1 MSEEEGV
8 CERENEM
15 KKREKN
21 TATTLLS
28 LSLSLLPL
36 SLALSSPQ
44 RTIDDVFGPERH
56 VGGQHLAQD
65 HRLLPAVP
73 GLFQHVVR
81 EERQRAVV
89 VKVLAVAVNKRVF
102 FIYNEIGGDTETE
115 RGGEFFVCVFA
126 FLSSLLLLFRR
137 GFENSQKKKKVEKEN
152 SRRPQVRRRQRRE
165 HQPAEHKVRRRLAAE
180 VRRHEPVRR
189 RELRLHFYHLP
200 FAQEPQPRAVSDV
213 FPGHEEAVRDALAR
227 AEGHGAVDADLD
239 AVEGEE
245 DVPGFHD
252 GGGRGSGLDPSDV
265 DSLEQLR

>member
-1 MSEEEGV
+1 MCVSEEEGV

-89 VKVLAVAVNKRVF
+89 VKVLAVAVARDRVKMEEKKRKR
-102 FIYNEIGGDTETE
+102 GKET
-115 RGGEFFVCVFA
+115 
-126 FLSSLLLLFRR
+126 
-137 GFENSQKKKKVEKEN
+137 K
-152 SRRPQVRRRQRRE
+152 
-165 HQPAEHKVRRRLAAE
+165 
-180 VRRHEPVRR
+180 
-189 RELRLHFYHLP
+189 
-200 FAQEPQPRAVSDV
+200 
-213 FPGHEEAVRDALAR
+213 
-227 AEGHGAVDADLD
+227 
-239 AVEGEE
+239 
-245 DVPGFHD
+245 
-252 GGGRGSGLDPSDV
+252 GL
-265 DSLEQLR
+265 QH